1 MNKKKRNE
9 ISYKGDNCATI
20 SSDIKLSSIST
31 SYTRES
37 TVQQS
42 ESTKIT
48 TVFEHVVMCNHL
60 NGT

>member
-20 SSDIKLSSIST
+20 GSDIKLSSIST

-42 ESTKIT
+42 ESTKIM